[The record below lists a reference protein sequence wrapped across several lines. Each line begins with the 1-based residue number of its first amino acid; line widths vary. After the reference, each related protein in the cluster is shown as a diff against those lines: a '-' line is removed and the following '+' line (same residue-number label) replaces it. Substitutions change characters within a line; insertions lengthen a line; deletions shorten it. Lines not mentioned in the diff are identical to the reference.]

1 MRNIWIVMKKELAR
15 VFKDKKLIFT
25 TLIMPGLLLY
35 IIYSFM
41 GLGVGKMV
49 EPEEHYVIYHHN
61 LPEDLQQT
69 VSDIMSAD
77 GKTTVEYQFVE
88 KEDITNIEEKIK
100 AKEALL
106 LVEFD
111 EANQTLMYYFS
122 EGNMK
127 SLILFQTFS
136 SIVSHSTSKTV
147 INDIEVSIIVK
158 TVDETETGMSIISGM
173 LPMLII
179 IFLFQGALAV
189 GPESIAGDKERG
201 TLATLLATPT
211 KRSEI
216 ALGKIFSLSIL
227 AILASLSS
235 FIGVILSLPKLMQLD
250 GGAMNIGVGT
260 YFYILII
267 LVSTVVVIISIISV
281 ISAFA
286 KNVKEAASLSAPVM
300 LISMG
305 IGIFMMF
312 DQGTSNTFVYL
323 IPIYNTALLLKDA
336 FSQSTN
342 VINLIVAASSNLVI
356 SALLVYALSK
366 MFNSEKIMFTK

>member
-106 LVEFD
+106 LVEFN

-127 SLILFQTFS
+127 SLILF
-136 SIVSHSTSKTV
+136 K
-147 INDIEVSIIVK
+147 
-158 TVDETETGMSIISGM
+158 
-173 LPMLII
+173 
-179 IFLFQGALAV
+179 LFQALF
-189 GPESIAGDKERG
+189 PIAQV
-201 TLATLLATPT
+201 
-211 KRSEI
+211 KR
-216 ALGKIFSLSIL
+216 
-227 AILASLSS
+227 
-235 FIGVILSLPKLMQLD
+235 
-250 GGAMNIGVGT
+250 
-260 YFYILII
+260 
-267 LVSTVVVIISIISV
+267 
-281 ISAFA
+281 
-286 KNVKEAASLSAPVM
+286 
-300 LISMG
+300 
-305 IGIFMMF
+305 
-312 DQGTSNTFVYL
+312 
-323 IPIYNTALLLKDA
+323 
-336 FSQSTN
+336 
-342 VINLIVAASSNLVI
+342 
-356 SALLVYALSK
+356 
-366 MFNSEKIMFTK
+366 